1 MKERDRFED
10 LTADRSSLLQRILMQ
25 REDVER
31 NNQIRDVTSDGL
43 LYKL

>member
-10 LTADRSSLLQRILMQ
+10 LTADRGSLLQRILMK